1 MCLPP
6 DDRSSSPWATALR
19 WRREAVAVSDA
30 ALRVNLH
37 HLAQGA
43 WLMVVL
49 NLGHVAYFGF
59 WLDEAQAGRS
69 AWAREVAWAHA
80 LMVGPMLAVWG
91 TARWARHRIR
101 LPWPARFLPEW
112 TAVGVLVW
120 AIHLTWVD
128 QAVGSAISAYI
139 NACAALAIL
148 LLIQP
153 WRALVLYALAWGVLV
168 WGLAEGAEG
177 SPALASARVNAATV
191 SLLSLLVS
199 VLLWRRFVQTELLQR
214 ALADTNSRLERHQV
228 QLETLATTDA
238 LTGLLNRRA
247 LWDRARV
254 ELARAQREHTPL
266 SLLVLDLDHFKQV
279 NDRWGHL
286 AGDAVLHHVAGLM
299 QGTVRRTDVVGR
311 LGGEEFVVL
320 LPQAG
325 AEAAAHLADKLRR
338 SVETS
343 PTPWPAS
350 VGSGVVNPPPELPV
364 TVSIGGASLSP
375 GAQGSLELLLGLAD
389 QALYRAKAEGRNRV
403 VWSAEAVAGPPLSE
417 SKNHDAS

>member
-59 WLDEAQAGRS
+59 WLDEALAGRS

-279 NDRWGHL
+279 NDRWGHP

-350 VGSGVVNPPPELPV
+350 VGPGVVNPPPELPV